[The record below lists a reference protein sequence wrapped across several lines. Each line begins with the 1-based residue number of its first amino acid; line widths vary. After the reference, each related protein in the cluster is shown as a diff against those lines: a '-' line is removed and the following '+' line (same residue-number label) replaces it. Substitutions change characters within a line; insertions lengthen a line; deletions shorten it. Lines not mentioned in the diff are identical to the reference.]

1 MAETA
6 SRITSESPVSS
17 ITLQITK
24 EDALHFLEASAALMK
39 DVREAPKTTT
49 AKANVLEP
57 VADNHNHNRKVEA
70 QPSLTPPDERKKE
83 ASAVFKEEETSH
95 ASTSSRDAKP
105 PLYLELYEV
114 ARKCQHPG
122 VKSYLERVV
131 SFAVPLLEVQT
142 GVLLFHDMDKASKRK
157 HFLDVFSSSA
167 GIDDTAEETS
177 HSQAAA
183 ATSAS
188 TNGNGSASNRRV
200 LNRQGALSLFRSVLV
215 AISSCVHTP
224 EQRRCIVEGKPE
236 AWGSAEAAGE
246 PQRKKLKLEEGT
258 QTTSPVSTKGDD
270 QEFRPCQSPSFDS
283 SLATLRDEDDKLGL
297 IKEIEEIAVYAADE
311 LIKYSEKK
319 NSGKTDAICLET
331 FEAWYEE
338 AGKSIVPWMELLQV
352 ANWETPPKSTAKKP
366 EETASFSESLT
377 PGSLM
382 TEDDASRTLVSFDFS
397 GATSGDET
405 PLCINI
411 SEDNLFALKH
421 LEHRT
426 ALMHQPATDVCKKLI
441 KMAHRRDEGTDTL
454 FVLHRDDF
462 RHSIDIIIPTEV
474 LRDLTTVEKEAFNAS
489 FLDFFGCFEQGKSSL
504 QRGEVDAK
512 ELAVGFCFFC
522 AGNKSTKLAA
532 GFELLDD
539 KNVGHLSTEQLT
551 RYLECYLTMLVA
563 VSLLTPMG
571 KHQQLRLLSPK
582 RRAAIRTAVRNGA
595 KWTLGHFLKFLVENE
610 PSVRKDEYTFEVF
623 ANWYSVGGYN
633 VSPWLELLDLSKTL
647 SLIVVNDSPIQLPPS
662 SSAFATT
669 ERKAPR
675 DRVSTLRRHHS
686 SRRPGPPPEVLF
698 TFPLSNRRSLIVLK
712 EDATYVRAV
721 VEQLGLLS
729 MSPDELW
736 DALTSSVRKQRR
748 GVKIEEGAIYVN
760 METFVQ
766 CMQEVCPRLSKRP
779 AAGSST
785 SMSSVQELLS
795 NFFHSFDLDQIDSVA
810 LDELMGG
817 LCLLCG
823 GKKSTKLAF
832 AFGVFDSRPEVQNK
846 KKKERAVH
854 LLKGEDL
861 FLFLRSIL
869 IVTFSCCR
877 QSLDMND
884 ETVGQCITETANMIC
899 NDVMNHQFQKRH
911 SDRLNFDDFGEW
923 YNDGGFE
930 RAPWLEL
937 LDLKKWVLV
946 DDFEVLK
953 TQLPLPPPPPPVA
966 SMTPSRPSMTHS
978 MTPGMPVDATCP
990 PPPPEDSLDPGFF
1003 DEHGIMPMDSI
1014 DEMDMILMQP
1024 STDKD
1029 GDEIRS
1035 PKLSKSFSFSPQ
1047 EDELDVPERR
1057 GNPLKFQLITNEEH
1071 GGYTLSLSQTR
1082 IHHFR
1087 QILEQ
1092 SGFHGLDAETACN
1105 EILRASTSRKKGE
1118 TTITRRAFDSAMDR
1132 LLPSKNKGS
1141 VKEQRD
1147 LDTVLKGIFDS
1158 FDHEGKGEPSAIQV
1172 ACGFTVLCKGKK
1184 SDKLEF
1190 AFEVLDKKKR
1200 GQLSEGD
1207 MANYLRSFLTVLLSI
1222 SFSTF
1227 LDNDPMEDTLST
1239 MKGHR
1244 CERSADAIAR
1254 AVEKGAEWASSVAF
1268 KGFEEAKRVQSSP
1281 GSETSMTF
1289 DDFAD
1294 WYTTAGY
1301 RTIPWL
1307 ELLDLRKWVITPE
1320 TA

>member
-1 MAETA
+1 MN
-6 SRITSESPVSS
+6 SESPVSS

-24 EDALHFLEASAALMK
+24 EDAHHFLEASTALMK
-39 DVREAPKTTT
+39 DVREAPKTASVSSSSSTSLFE
-49 AKANVLEP
+49 KKNEP
-57 VADNHNHNRKVEA
+57 FADNHNRKTESSPAPVVDNAIVKKDAAVVKDE
-70 QPSLTPPDERKKE
+70 TPQ
-83 ASAVFKEEETSH
+83 S
-95 ASTSSRDAKP
+95 STRDTKQ
-105 PLYLELYEV
+105 PLYLELYEA
-114 ARKCQHPG
+114 ARKCQHPA
-122 VKSYLERVV
+122 VASYLERVV
-131 SFAVPLLEVQT
+131 SFVVPLLEVQT
-142 GVLLFHDMDKASKRK
+142 GVLIFHDMDKASKRK
-157 HFLDVFSSSA
+157 HFFEVFSSSSGFSA
-167 GIDDTAEETS
+167 EDD
-177 HSQAAA
+177 SQAAA
-183 ATSAS
+183 AAAFAPDPNTHTE
-188 TNGNGSASNRRV
+188 TNSRV

-224 EQRRCIVEGKPE
+224 ERRRFVVEGKPE
-236 AWGSAEAAGE
+236 TAETAGPDE
-246 PQRKKLKLEEGT
+246 PHRKKFKCEEGT
-258 QTTSPVSTKGDD
+258 ATTGQVSGDDDTKGDD

-297 IKEIEEIAVYAADE
+297 VKEIEEIAVYAAEE

-319 NSGKTDAICLET
+319 KVGSADAVTLDT
-331 FEAWYEE
+331 FEAWYKE
-338 AGKSIVPWMELLQV
+338 AGKSIVPWMELLEV
-352 ANWETPPKSTAKKP
+352 SNWKTPPKAAAKKS
-366 EETASFSESLT
+366 EETASFSESS

-405 PLCINI
+405 PLCIHI

-421 LEHRT
+421 LEQRT
-426 ALMHQPATDVCKKLI
+426 ALMHQPAAHVCKKLL
-441 KMAHRRDEGTDTL
+441 KMAHRREEGTETL
-454 FVLHRDDF
+454 LVLHRDDF
-462 RHSIDIIIPTEV
+462 RQSIDTIIPTEV
-474 LRDLTTVEKEAFNAS
+474 LRDLTAVEKEAFNAS
-489 FLDFFGCFEQGKSSL
+489 FLDFFGCFEQGKASL

-539 KNVGHLSTEQLT
+539 KNVGYLSTEQLT

-571 KHQQLRLLSPK
+571 KHRQLRLLSPT
-582 RRAAIRTAVRNGA
+582 RRTAIRAAVRNGA
-595 KWTLGHFLKFLVENE
+595 KWTLGHFLRFLDENE
-610 PSVRKDEYTFEVF
+610 PNVRKDEYSFEVF

-633 VSPWLELLDLSKTL
+633 VAPWLELLDLTKTL
-647 SLIVVNDSPIQLPPS
+647 SLIAVNDSPIQLPPP
-662 SSAFATT
+662 SAFATT

-686 SRRPGPPPEVLF
+686 SRRAGPPTEVLF

-729 MSPDELW
+729 ISPDELW
-736 DALTSSVRKQRR
+736 DALTVSVRKQRR

-760 METFVQ
+760 METFVK
-766 CMQEVCPRLSKRP
+766 CMQEACPRLSRKRP

-785 SMSSVQELLS
+785 SMSSIEELLS
-795 NFFHSFDLDQIDSVA
+795 NFFHSFDLDQINSVA

-832 AFGVFDSRPEVQNK
+832 AFGVFDSRPEVQLK

-877 QSLDMND
+877 QSLDMTD

-953 TQLPLPPPPPPVA
+953 TQLPLPPPPVA
-966 SMTPSRPSMTHS
+966 SMTP
-978 MTPGMPVDATCP
+978 GMLSGDPACP
-990 PPPPEDSLDPGFF
+990 PPPPEDSLDPAFF

-1029 GDEIRS
+1029 EDDLRS

-1047 EDELDVPERR
+1047 EDELPVPERR

-1105 EILRASTSRKKGE
+1105 EILRASASSKKGE
-1118 TTITRRAFDSAMDR
+1118 ATITRKAFDSAMDR
-1132 LLPSKNKGS
+1132 LLPSKNEGS
-1141 VKEQRD
+1141 VHEQRD
-1147 LDTVLKGIFDS
+1147 LSTVLRGIFDA
-1158 FDHEGKGEPSAIQV
+1158 FDHEGKGEPSALQV

-1200 GQLSEGD
+1200 GQLSESD

-1222 SFSTF
+1222 SFSSF
-1227 LDNDPMEDTLST
+1227 LDNDPLEDTLST

-1268 KGFEEAKRVQSSP
+1268 KGFEEAKR
-1281 GSETSMTF
+1281 GETSADNETSITF

-1294 WYTTAGY
+1294 WYTTAGF